1 MLGIVVYRSKTGYT
15 KRYAEL
21 ISDQLSFKCKSITD
35 LTESELSQYDII
47 LYGGSL
53 HASGIN
59 GLTKLKQLLK
69 SDDESKL
76 KLVFAVGATPYT
88 EGVETELSQA
98 NQGTFPASELSKG
111 QSKGIPLFYLRG
123 GFNFKKLNL
132 GDKILM
138 QLLKMKIKIKSEANR
153 TADERGMLAAYSRVI
168 DFVRADKTLP
178 IVRYISALQ
187 NENSNE

>member
-1 MLGIVVYRSKTGYT
+1 MYANKNEVIIMSGIVVYRSKTGYT

-21 ISDQLSFKCKSITD
+21 ISDQLSFKCKSISD
-35 LTESELSQYDII
+35 LTESELSQYDMV
-47 LYGGSL
+47 LFGGSL

-59 GLTKLKQLLK
+59 
-69 SDDESKL
+69 
-76 KLVFAVGATPYT
+76 
-88 EGVETELSQA
+88 
-98 NQGTFPASELSKG
+98 
-111 QSKGIPLFYLRG
+111 
-123 GFNFKKLNL
+123 NL

-178 IVRYISALQ
+178 IVRYISTLQ